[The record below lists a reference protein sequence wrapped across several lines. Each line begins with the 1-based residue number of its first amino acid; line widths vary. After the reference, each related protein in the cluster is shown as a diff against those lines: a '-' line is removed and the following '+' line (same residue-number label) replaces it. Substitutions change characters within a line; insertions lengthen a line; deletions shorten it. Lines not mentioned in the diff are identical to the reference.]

1 MRVLRIF
8 PGWRRIA
15 IAVAGILVIA
25 VTAAFVL
32 RERIERIA
40 YAELIHSA
48 TGYDVTIDG
57 VDRGG
62 GELVLSGVQA
72 RSRGGAVGVTIPR
85 VEVVTYP
92 GERISIV
99 LERPQLALLVDRWR
113 GDERSTLFGGLERLR
128 TEQKEPRIETTVR
141 DGTLTVARG
150 AVPEP
155 AAEFSGVDGSFVH
168 GGSGSYTLNVALAD
182 GASRYPIAG
191 TIAFDPDGG
200 VSARWDAAILP
211 LAPLAGVLPPDSPV
225 HVDAGWLEDVSVSYG
240 PASPLRF
247 KGTIEGADVSVQ
259 AAAFHRI
266 ANLHGDLQL
275 GERSLGS
282 NKIEATLDGI
292 PFEFSGEVGDL
303 HSRIGWITEG
313 TPDLARLGRL
323 MFAVLDQPKLQSLR
337 LESTAPGVAFAQY
350 SITTENGPLAVNAL
364 MVDPREPTLRFDT
377 AIAEDH
383 IISNGERT
391 SAMGVRTHAIAGV
404 NGDYFDI
411 GRTYEPQ
418 GMLIRSGEL
427 LRGPTDRY
435 ALIIRRDGTVAF
447 AQFRMV
453 GTATTAHGAF
463 PVTQFNNWPAGD
475 VTVITPDFG
484 KVLPAW
490 PGITFAELRQLSA
503 PGHYVVERVVPM
515 TTAIPIAFGLAFGPR
530 LKGTL
535 PKPGDRIT
543 LTYKLDPPADGAI
556 AGIGG
561 GPLLLKDGAWYEDP
575 HAPAPD
581 ERDVRW
587 PVIAL
592 ARLADDTLLLVAV
605 DGRHPETSIGMT
617 RPEFAEMLQ
626 RLGANDAMALD
637 SGGSVTL
644 VARVPGDENVSVRN
658 RPSDSSYE
666 RWVSD
671 GLFLYSSAPPPEIV
685 APRLATTPAPE
696 GRPTP

>member
-1 MRVLRIF
+1 LKL
-8 PGWRRIA
+8 PNPRRIV

-32 RERIERIA
+32 REAIERIA
-40 YAELIHSA
+40 YAEMIHSA
-48 TGYDVTIDG
+48 TGYDVAIDG
-57 VDRGG
+57 VRHDGDT
-62 GELVLSGVQA
+62 LVLSGVHA
-72 RSRGGAVGVTIPR
+72 KSLGGAVGVNVDRID
-85 VEVVTYP
+85 VVKRDDRTSLVIEHP
-92 GERISIV
+92 AV
-99 LERPQLALLVDRWR
+99 TLLVDRWR
-113 GDERSTLFGGLERLR
+113 GDERSRFFGGLDRLR
-128 TEQKEPRIETTVR
+128 TERKDEIGATVR

-155 AAEFSGVDGSFVH
+155 AVEFNGLDGTFLA
-168 GGSGSYTLNVALAD
+168 GARESYTFTVTLAD
-182 GASRYPIAG
+182 GAARYPISGSVAG
-191 TIAFDPDGG
+191 DAGG
-200 VSARWDAAILP
+200 NASALQGRWNAAILP
-211 LAPLAGVLPPDSPV
+211 LAPLAAALPADSPV
-225 HVDAGWLEDVSVSYG
+225 HVDAGWLEDVTVTYG
-240 PASPLRF
+240 SSSAPRF
-247 KGTIEGADVSVQ
+247 KATIEGAELGVQ

-275 GERSLGS
+275 GDRSLGS
-282 NKIEATLDGI
+282 ARLQATLDDI

-303 HSRIGWITEG
+303 RSRVGWISEG
-313 TPDLARLGRL
+313 TPDLQRLGRL
-323 MFAVLDQPKLQSLR
+323 LFAVAEEPKLQSLR
-337 LESTAPGVAFAQY
+337 IESTAPGVAFAQY
-350 SITTENGPLAVNAL
+350 SIGTENGPLAVNAL
-364 MVDPREPTLRFDT
+364 MVDPREPSLRFDT

-383 IISNGERT
+383 VTSSGERT

-411 GRTYEPQ
+411 GRTYQPQ

-435 ALIIRRDGTVAF
+435 AAIIQRDGSVVFHEFRLIGTV
-447 AQFRMV
+447 R
-453 GTATTAHGAF
+453 TAHGAF
-463 PVTQFNNWPAGD
+463 PVTQLNNWPAGD
-475 VTVITPDFG
+475 VTIVTPSFG
-484 KVLPAW
+484 KTLPAW
-490 PGITFAELRQLSA
+490 PGITFVGLRQLSE
-503 PGHYVVERVVPM
+503 PGRYVVASVVPM
-515 TTAIPIAFGLAFGPR
+515 TASIQPEFGLAFGPR

-535 PKPGDRIT
+535 PRLGDRLT
-543 LTYKLDPPADGAI
+543 LTYKLDPPVEGAV

-592 ARLADDTLLLVAV
+592 ARLADNTLLLVAV

-617 RPEFAEMLQ
+617 RPEFARMLQ
-626 RLGANDAMALD
+626 RFGAADAMALD

-685 APRLATTPAPE
+685 QPRLATTPLPE
-696 GRPTP
+696 ARPTP

>member
-1 MRVLRIF
+1 MKL
-8 PGWRRIA
+8 PNPRRIV

-32 RERIERIA
+32 REAIERVA
-40 YAELIHSA
+40 YAELIHSS

-57 VDRGG
+57 VRHDGDT
-62 GELVLSGVQA
+62 LVLSGVHA
-72 RSRGGAVGVTIPR
+72 KSRGGAVGVVVER
-85 VEVVTYP
+85 VDVVTRNDRTSLVIEHP
-92 GERISIV
+92 AV
-99 LERPQLALLVDRWR
+99 TLLVDRWR
-113 GDERSTLFGGLERLR
+113 GDERSTFFGGLERLQ
-128 TEQKEPRIETTVR
+128 TERRDAIDATVR

-155 AAEFSGVDGSFVH
+155 AAEFDGLDGTAHV
-168 GGSGSYTLNVALAD
+168 GARESYTFTVTLAD
-182 GASRYPIAG
+182 GAARYPISG
-191 TIAFDPDGG
+191 SVGG
-200 VSARWDAAILP
+200 GDTGALQARWTAAILP
-211 LAPLAGVLPPDSPV
+211 LAPLAAALPADSPV
-225 HVDAGWLEDVSVSYG
+225 HVDAGWLEDVTVAYG
-240 PASPLRF
+240 SSSTLRF
-247 KGTIEGADVSVQ
+247 KATIDGAALGVQ

-266 ANLHGDLQL
+266 ANLRGDLQL
-275 GERSLGS
+275 GDRSLGS
-282 NKIEATLDGI
+282 QRLQATLDGI

-303 HSRIGWITEG
+303 RSRVGWITEG
-313 TPDLARLGRL
+313 TPDLQRLGRL
-323 MFAVLDQPKLQSLR
+323 LFAVAEEPKLQSLR
-337 LESTAPGVAFAQY
+337 IESTAPGVAFAQY
-350 SITTENGPLAVNAL
+350 SIVTENGPLAVNAL
-364 MVDPREPTLRFDT
+364 MVDPREPSLRFDT

-383 IISNGERT
+383 VTSNGERT

-411 GRTYEPQ
+411 GRTYQPQ
-418 GMLIRSGEL
+418 GMLMHSGEL

-435 ALIIRRDGTVAF
+435 AAIIRRDGSVVF
-447 AQFRMV
+447 HEFRLAGAV
-453 GTATTAHGAF
+453 RTAHGSF
-463 PVTQFNNWPAGD
+463 PVTQLNNWPAGD
-475 VTVITPDFG
+475 VTIVTPSFG
-484 KVLPAW
+484 KILPAW
-490 PGITFAELRQLSA
+490 PGITFVGLSQLSA
-503 PGHYVVERVVPM
+503 PGAYVVDSVIPM
-515 TTAIPIAFGLAFGPR
+515 TASIQPEFGLAFGPR

-535 PKPGDRIT
+535 PRLGDRLT
-543 LTYKLDPPADGAI
+543 LTYKLEPPVDGAV

-592 ARLADDTLLLVAV
+592 ARLPDNTLLLVAV

-617 RPEFAEMLQ
+617 RPEFARMLQ
-626 RLGANDAMALD
+626 RFGAVDAMALD

-685 APRLATTPAPE
+685 QPRLTSTPPPE
-696 GRPTP
+696 ARPTP